1 MRQVRTGCIHSLV
14 NVPSDAAADT
24 KLLLGFVKTG
34 LVLVGL
40 QKLMSRF
47 RSVGFEYR
55 LKKLLHLQDRLS
67 DGLEPFKVE
76 DLS

>member
-1 MRQVRTGCIHSLV
+1 VRQVRTGCLHSLV
-14 NVPSDAAADT
+14 NVPSDAAAGA
-24 KLLLGFVKTG
+24 KLLLGFVKAD
-34 LVLVGL
+34 LVLVGS

-67 DGLEPFKVE
+67 HGLEPFKVE
-76 DLS
+76 NLS